1 MSPSALQGIAWR
13 RQLPLAL
20 LAWWAVCA
28 CGSLLLP
35 LAAASRSLLLAPLL
49 EEAVFRLGVQDVLV
63 ARLRPGHRAWAP
75 WLTAALF
82 AIAHAALAPDS
93 SDALRAAATFV
104 PALLIGVL
112 YRRTGT
118 LAPCIALHAA
128 FNLVWLSGVGS
139 LLVRAIR

>member
-1 MSPSALQGIAWR
+1 M
-13 RQLPLAL
+13 
-20 LAWWAVCA
+20 
-28 CGSLLLP
+28 LP
-35 LAAASRSLLLAPLL
+35 LAAVSRSLLLAPLL
-49 EEAVFRLGVQDVLV
+49 EEAVFRLGVQDALV
-63 ARLRPGHRAWAP
+63 ARLRPDRHAWAP

-82 AIAHAALAPDS
+82 AIAHVALAPDS
-93 SDALRAAATFV
+93 NDVLRAAATFV

-128 FNLVWLSGVGS
+128 FNLVWLTGVGS